1 MLKIGWC
8 RAPKQTLI
16 TSGDSDRRIHCCRSL
31 QTPNTEFKYCSIVSF
46 RQIEYVK
53 SISMQ
58 IEYFCYIKKLI
69 RLALRMW
76 HILSANYTC
85 FLYIYYIF
93 IKYLLY
99 NYYIIA
105 YVYYK
110 YIIYLLYI
118 YDLFTIYLLYIYCI
132 FTISIFI
139 I

>member
-1 MLKIGWC
+1 MVEVRQADFEVSRFACKGQKRL
-8 RAPKQTLI
+8 
-16 TSGDSDRRIHCCRSL
+16 SSDNEMISR
-31 QTPNTEFKYCSIVSF
+31 IVSY

-69 RLALRMW
+69 RLALRIW
-76 HILSANYTC
+76 HILSANYTHV

-99 NYYIIA
+99 IYYIIA

-110 YIIYLLYI
+110 FIIYLLYI

>member
-1 MLKIGWC
+1 MVEVRQADFEVSRFACKGQKRL
-8 RAPKQTLI
+8 
-16 TSGDSDRRIHCCRSL
+16 SSDNEMISR
-31 QTPNTEFKYCSIVSF
+31 IVSY